1 MGLFG
6 SLVTSA
12 LGGFP
17 EKPKVPD
24 WKDISLATEQGK
36 AIDAN
41 LAALPGA
48 QDLVSRANAFSQDQ
62 ISKLLQNVIPN
73 YSALTSKAGSNIEA
87 MLRGEIPSDVKD
99 QIQTSDAARALS
111 GGYSGSGMHGDLVAR
126 DLGLTS
132 LQLTQ
137 KGLSSAESWITMM
150 DSMFSPSQLSVGQMF
165 VSPGQMFQS
174 TFANQ
179 AEKWNVQW
187 LKNQIKALPDPATA
201 AIARDVGGMVDSF
214 GSALGGSMS
223 GSGMSGLSTGAGGL
237 ISMGSGSSGGGGG
250 GGL

>member
-6 SLVTSA
+6 DLVTDA

-17 EKPKVPD
+17 KKPKVPD
-24 WKDISLATEQGK
+24 WQDISLATQQGK

-48 QDLVSRANAFSQDQ
+48 EQLVSRSNAFSQDQ
-62 ISKLLQNVIPN
+62 ISKMLQNVIPN
-73 YSALTSKAGSNIEA
+73 YSALTSKSGSNIEA

-132 LQLTQ
+132 LHLTQ
-137 KGLSSAESWITMM
+137 QGLSSAESWISMM
-150 DSMFSPSQLSVGQMF
+150 DSMFAPSQLSVKDMF
-165 VSPGQMFQS
+165 ISPTQMFQT

-187 LKNQIKALPDPATA
+187 LKNQLKALPDPATA
-201 AIARDVGGMVDSF
+201 AIARDVGGIVDSV
-214 GSALGGSMS
+214 GSSVGNYVGG
-223 GSGMSGLSTGAGGL
+223 GAGGM
-237 ISMGSGSSGGGGG
+237 ISLASGSSGGGGG
-250 GGL
+250 GGGGGL